1 MSPLALGT
9 GLFIVY
15 GLVYILIGAL
25 TPFMHDTPTG
35 REMLFLSPRTDT
47 TLFGARPAELLRA
60 DPQLSQLRSLL
71 IQVIGGLLLSAG
83 VLILGITWFALRA
96 GQGWALAVLSVAGL
110 VVLPIWVIVF
120 RPYISAGAS
129 PELADL
135 PPFMWIP
142 ARVLLPA
149 IALSW
154 IGLRAE
160 Q

>member
-9 GLFIVY
+9 GLFIIY
-15 GLVYILIGAL
+15 GLIYVLIGAL
-25 TPFMHDTPTG
+25 TPFMHDTPSG

-47 TLFGARPAELLRA
+47 TLFGARPAELLRT
-60 DPQLSQLRSLL
+60 DLQLSQLRSLL

-96 GQGWALAVLSVAGL
+96 GQSWALAVLSIAGL
-110 VVLPIWVIVF
+110 VVLPIWFIVL
-120 RPYISAGAS
+120 RPYIGAGAS
-129 PELADL
+129 PGLADL

-142 ARVLLPA
+142 AAVLLPA

-154 IGLRAE
+154 IGLRTE

>member
-1 MSPLALGT
+1 
-9 GLFIVY
+9 
-15 GLVYILIGAL
+15 
-25 TPFMHDTPTG
+25 
-35 REMLFLSPRTDT
+35 
-47 TLFGARPAELLRA
+47 
-60 DPQLSQLRSLL
+60 
-71 IQVIGGLLLSAG
+71 
-83 VLILGITWFALRA
+83 
-96 GQGWALAVLSVAGL
+96 VLSVAGL

-142 ARVLLPA
+142 AAVLLPA

-154 IGLRAE
+154 IGVRAE